1 MYKVTD
7 VDTIHYPHVVL
18 EILNTATGKTKYW
31 RYSALD
37 YEEHCRQFEVNTL
50 ECCTL
55 SGLPRN
61 GGWIDEKDLIYF
73 L

>member
-1 MYKVTD
+1 MYKVTG
-7 VDTIHYPHVVL
+7 VDISHYPHAVL
-18 EILNTATGKTKYW
+18 EILNTATGETKYW
-31 RYSALD
+31 RYTALN
-37 YEEHCRQFEVNTL
+37 YEEHCSQLEVNTL
-50 ECCTL
+50 EGYTL